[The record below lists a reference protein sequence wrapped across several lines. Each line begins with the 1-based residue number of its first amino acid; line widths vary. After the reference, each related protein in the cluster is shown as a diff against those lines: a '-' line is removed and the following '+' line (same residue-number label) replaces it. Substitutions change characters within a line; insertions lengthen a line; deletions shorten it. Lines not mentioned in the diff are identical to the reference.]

1 MDSGESTGDGK
12 RLIHME
18 RKKIYN
24 GRIITPYRML
34 ENGFIL
40 VEDGCIREVGSGNPD
55 FPGAELIDAGNNY
68 VSPGFIDIHTHGAGG
83 HDFMDGTVEAFVGAA
98 QMYAR
103 HGSTTIVPTTLTSN
117 MDELRHTLS
126 IFREAKK
133 VNDRGA
139 RLLGMHLEGPY
150 FSLKQCGAQDPRYI
164 HDPNPA
170 EYEPIV
176 RNSDGIIRWS
186 AAPELKGAMEFGRFL
201 VKSGILPSIA
211 HTDAIYEE
219 VIEAFENG
227 FTHVTHLYSAMSGVS
242 RRNLLRFAGVIE
254 SALLI
259 EEMTVEIIADGIH
272 LPPSLLQLIVKTK
285 GPGRIALVTDS
296 MRAAGM
302 PEGPSILGS
311 LRGGLPVVVED
322 GVAKLPDRTAFAGS
336 VATADRLVCNMT
348 RLAGVNLPEAVQMI
362 TSTPAKICGV
372 FDRIGSLAAGKQAD
386 LVIFDEN
393 ISIQKTIIQGN
404 TIYARK

>member
-1 MDSGESTGDGK
+1 
-12 RLIHME
+12 
-18 RKKIYN
+18 
-24 GRIITPYRML
+24 
-34 ENGFIL
+34 
-40 VEDGCIREVGSGNPD
+40 
-55 FPGAELIDAGNNY
+55 
-68 VSPGFIDIHTHGAGG
+68 
-83 HDFMDGTVEAFVGAA
+83 
-98 QMYAR
+98 
-103 HGSTTIVPTTLTSN
+103 
-117 MDELRHTLS
+117 
-126 IFREAKK
+126 
-133 VNDRGA
+133 
-139 RLLGMHLEGPY
+139 
-150 FSLKQCGAQDPRYI
+150 
-164 HDPNPA
+164 
-170 EYEPIV
+170 
-176 RNSDGIIRWS
+176 
-186 AAPELKGAMEFGRFL
+186 MEFGRFL